1 LSGGRLVVIAL
12 LLAAPVRASTLFD
25 PAFRFRTIRTPHF
38 VIHFHQGEDRLAG
51 RLAIVAEEV
60 WRALEQPFGVTPP
73 RLTHVVIADQSERAG
88 GWATPVPYNTIVL
101 DAAWPSGSDLI
112 GNTDDWLR
120 LVFGHEFTHITHLDR
135 SESWA
140 RIARNVFGRVPLA
153 FPNLYLPTW
162 QIEGLATYE
171 ESALTG
177 EGRLHD
183 GNFRA
188 IEKDAA
194 RAGALERLDRVNGG
208 LVDWPGGQAAYAYG
222 AGFHQYLAER
232 FGPEKLAAL
241 AGATARRVP
250 YTGSRVFPRIY
261 GKSLGE
267 LWSDYQAGI
276 RSSVAPATSDS
287 GLVRLTQHRY
297 TVVGPRFDRFAC
309 AGCPPELV
317 YSVLTP
323 HSLPELNRIRLDGTG
338 PRRLTTRILGS
349 TTAIGRDAIYFDQ
362 EDLRR
367 NAGVYSDL
375 YEWSRASGRVTR
387 LTSEARVLDP
397 DLSPDGTTLVA
408 VQNRPGQRDLVLLR
422 RGRRDGGPRGGAS
435 SEPAWQIETL
445 ISEADT
451 QFNAPRWSPDGRTI
465 AVERHRF
472 GAQAEVALVDV
483 ATRAV
488 QVVAGDARGRVTTPA
503 WRPDGRAVVVA
514 MARENEPSSL
524 YEIDLDAGAAA
535 RRLTHLTGGATW
547 PDVSPDGRL
556 LAFVGYTA
564 EGFELF
570 SMPYPERTAEEPEA
584 RVRSASNASGARDA
598 GLGAA
603 ASSMTSTAYSP
614 LGTLLPTS
622 WWPVITTG
630 GDQLRMGATIF
641 GSDVLGYHLYQAAAT
656 WLVASPAGSQPPA
669 AQVPDWQV
677 SYTYARW
684 RPALFASA
692 SMETSFFTNV
702 DRVVGPQPVTL
713 RERQVE
719 AGLQL
724 PIVHVRR
731 RALGQV
737 SFIGATDDYTLGT
750 RQTTRDRLAARAAGA
765 YISSHRYAA
774 SISSEDGVAA
784 GVTAE
789 FMRPEAGSSADG
801 PRLTGDVRAYLPA
814 FGRHHVIAMRAVGAT
829 NGGDLSVGRAFRM
842 GGSARDTG
850 LIDFSTAPTTLMRG
864 FPSDT
869 FAGSHAALVNVEYR
883 LPLARPQRGH
893 GTWPLFLRAVH
904 TAVFSDVGE
913 VWTAGFR
920 AGDVKASF
928 GAELSVD
935 VILGFQLPVTA
946 TVGGAWGRDGSGR
959 VPDHTA
965 FYVQLGHAF

>member
-1 LSGGRLVVIAL
+1 MIAL
-12 LLAAPVRASTLFD
+12 LFAAPLRASTLFD
-25 PAFRFRTIRTPHF
+25 PAFRFQTIRTPHF
-38 VIHFHQGEDRLAG
+38 VIHFHQGEDRLAL

-60 WRALEQPFGVTPP
+60 WRALEQPFGVPP
-73 RLTHVVIADQSERAG
+73 PLTHVVIADQAERAG

-101 DAAWPSGSDLI
+101 DAAWPSGSDLV

-120 LVFGHEFTHITHLDR
+120 LVFSHEFTHITHLDR

-140 RIARNVFGRVPLA
+140 RIARNIFGRVPLA

-188 IEKDAA
+188 VEQEAA
-194 RAGALERLDRVNGG
+194 RASALEPLDRVNGG
-208 LVDWPGGQAAYAYG
+208 LVDWPGGLAPYAYG
-222 AGFHQYLAER
+222 AGFHQYLAEQ

-241 AGATARRVP
+241 AEATARRVP

-267 LWSDYQAGI
+267 LWRDYQASI
-276 RSSVAPATSDS
+276 RNRVAPATSDS
-287 GLVRLTQHRY
+287 GLERLTYHRY

-349 TTAIGRDAIYFDQ
+349 TTAIGHDAIYFDQ
-362 EDLRR
+362 QDLRR
-367 NAGVYSDL
+367 NTGVYSDL
-375 YEWSRASGRVTR
+375 YEWSRATGRVKR
-387 LTSEARVLDP
+387 LTSEARVLEP

-408 VQNRPGQRDLVLLR
+408 VQNRRGQRDLVLLR
-422 RGRRDGGPRGGAS
+422 HRRDAGPRGGGS
-435 SEPAWQIETL
+435 HEPAWQIETL
-445 ISEADT
+445 VSESDT

-472 GAQAEVALVDV
+472 GAQAEVVLVDV

-488 QVVAGDARGRVTTPA
+488 RVVAGDARDRATTPA
-503 WRPDGRAVVVA
+503 WRPDGRGLVVA
-514 MARENEPSSL
+514 MAHEDEPSSL
-524 YEIDLDAGAAA
+524 YEIGLDGGAAV

-547 PDVSPDGRL
+547 PDVSPDGRV
-556 LAFVGYTA
+556 LAFVGYTN

-570 SMPYPERTAEEPEA
+570 SMPYPEGAADEPGA
-584 RVRSASNASGARDA
+584 RVRPAVDAAGARADA
-598 GLGAA
+598 GPGAV
-603 ASSMTSTAYSP
+603 ASSMISTAYSP

-622 WWPVITTG
+622 WWPVIITG
-630 GDQLRMGATIF
+630 GDQLRAGATIF
-641 GSDVLGYHLYQAAAT
+641 GSDVLGYHLYQATAT
-656 WLVASPAGSQPPA
+656 WLVASPAESQPPG

-677 SYTYARW
+677 SYVYNRW

-692 SMETSFFTNV
+692 SMDTSFFTSV
-702 DRVVGPQPVTL
+702 DRAGGRLLPVTL
-713 RERQVE
+713 REREVE
-719 AGLQL
+719 AGLQI
-724 PIVHVRR
+724 PFVHVRR
-731 RALGQV
+731 QAVGQI
-737 SFIGATDDYTLGT
+737 SFVGATDEYTLDS
-750 RQTTRDRLAARAAGA
+750 RQTTRDRLAARAAGSYTSA
-765 YISSHRYAA
+765 HRYAA
-774 SISSEDGVAA
+774 SISAEDGVAA

-789 FMRPEAGSSADG
+789 FTRPEAGSNADA
-801 PRLTGDVRAYLPA
+801 PRLTGEFRAYVPA
-814 FGRHHVIAMRAVGAT
+814 VGRHHVIALRAVAAT
-829 NGGDLSVGRAFRM
+829 NGGDLSVARAFRM

-850 LIDFSTAPTTLMRG
+850 LIDFSTALTTLMRG
-864 FPSDT
+864 FPTDT

-883 LPLARPQRGH
+883 MPLARPQRGA
-893 GTWPLFLRAVH
+893 GTWPFFVRAIH
-904 TAVFSDVGE
+904 AAVFTDAGQ
-913 VWTAGFR
+913 VWNATFH
-920 AGDVKASF
+920 AGDVKTSV

-935 VILGFQLPVTA
+935 AVLGYQLPITV
-946 TVGGAWGRDGSGR
+946 TVGGAWGRDGSGK

>member
-1 LSGGRLVVIAL
+1 MIAL

-51 RLAIVAEEV
+51 RLAVVAEEV
-60 WRALEQPFGVTPP
+60 WRALEQPFGVAPP
-73 RLTHVVIADQSERAG
+73 PLTHVVIADQSERAG

-120 LVFGHEFTHITHLDR
+120 LVFSHEFTHITHLDR

-140 RIARNVFGRVPLA
+140 RIARNIFGRVPLA

-188 IEKDAA
+188 IEEEAA
-194 RAGALERLDRVNGG
+194 RVGALERLDRVNGG

-241 AGATARRVP
+241 AEATARRVP

-267 LWSDYQAGI
+267 LWSDYQAGV
-276 RSSVAPATSDS
+276 RSRVVPAPSDS
-287 GLVRLTQHRY
+287 GLVRLTHHRY

-367 NAGVYSDL
+367 NTSVYSDL
-375 YEWSRASGRVTR
+375 YEWSRATGRVTR

-397 DLSPDGTTLVA
+397 DLSPDETTLVA
-408 VQNRPGQRDLVLLR
+408 VQSRRGQRDLVLLR
-422 RGRRDGGPRGGAS
+422 RMRRDGGAPQ
-435 SEPAWQIETL
+435 ETAWQIETL
-445 ISEADT
+445 VSEPGA

-488 QVVAGDARGRVTTPA
+488 RVVAGDARGRATTPA
-503 WRPDGRAVVVA
+503 WRPDGRGIVVA
-514 MARENEPSSL
+514 MAHEDEPSSL
-524 YEIDLDAGAAA
+524 YEIGLDAGAAV
-535 RRLTHLTGGATW
+535 RRLTHLVGGATW
-547 PDVSPDGRL
+547 PDVSPDGRV

-570 SMPYPERTAEEPEA
+570 SMPYPERSAEEREEGVRPAVDVTAA
-584 RVRSASNASGARDA
+584 RGVADVGASPVN
-598 GLGAA
+598 
-603 ASSMTSTAYSP
+603 STAYSP

-622 WWPVITTG
+622 WWPVITAG
-630 GDQLRMGATIF
+630 GDQVRAGATIF
-641 GSDVLGYHLYQAAAT
+641 GSDVLGYHLYQATAT

-677 SYTYARW
+677 SYTYNRW

-702 DRVVGPQPVTL
+702 DRVAGPQPVTL

-731 RALGQV
+731 RAVGQL

-750 RQTTRDRLAARAAGA
+750 KQTTRDRFAARAAGA
-765 YISSHRYAA
+765 YTSSHRYAA

-789 FMRPEAGSSADG
+789 FMRPEAGSSADA

-814 FGRHHVIAMRAVGAT
+814 FGQHHVIAIRAVGAT

-864 FPSDT
+864 FPTDT

-883 LPLARPQRGH
+883 FPLSRPQRGF
-893 GTWPLFLRAVH
+893 GTWPLFFRAVH
-904 TAVFSDVGE
+904 AAVFTDLGQ
-913 VWTAGFR
+913 VWTASFR
-920 AGDVKASF
+920 ANDGKASL

-935 VILGFQLPVTA
+935 AVLGFQLPVTA
-946 TVGGAWGRDGSGR
+946 TVGTAWGHDGSGR

>member
-1 LSGGRLVVIAL
+1 MIAL

-51 RLAIVAEEV
+51 RLAVVAEEV

-73 RLTHVVIADQSERAG
+73 PLTHVVIADQSERAG

-120 LVFGHEFTHITHLDR
+120 LVFSHEFTHITHLDR

-188 IEKDAA
+188 IEEEAA

-241 AGATARRVP
+241 AEATARRVP

-276 RSSVAPATSDS
+276 RSRVAPAPSDS
-287 GLVRLTQHRY
+287 GLVRLTHHRY

-367 NAGVYSDL
+367 NTGVYSDL
-375 YEWSRASGRVTR
+375 YEWSRATGRVTR

-408 VQNRPGQRDLVLLR
+408 VQNRRGQRDLVLLR
-422 RGRRDGGPRGGAS
+422 HMRTGRRGARRRAEGNRMANRDARFRTRHAIQRAAMVARRPDDCGRASPIRRAGRGR
-435 SEPAWQIETL
+435 
-445 ISEADT
+445 
-451 QFNAPRWSPDGRTI
+451 
-465 AVERHRF
+465 
-472 GAQAEVALVDV
+472 LVDV

-488 QVVAGDARGRVTTPA
+488 RVVAGDARGRATTPA
-503 WRPDGRAVVVA
+503 WRPDGRGIVVA
-514 MARENEPSSL
+514 MAHEDEPSSL
-524 YEIDLDAGAAA
+524 YEIGLDAGAAV
-535 RRLTHLTGGATW
+535 RRLTHLIGGATW
-547 PDVSPDGRL
+547 PDVSPDGRV

-570 SMPYPERTAEEPEA
+570 SMPYPERSAAEPEA
-584 RVRSASNASGARDA
+584 RVRPAVDVTGARAAADA
-598 GLGAA
+598 G
-603 ASSMTSTAYSP
+603 ASSVISTAYSP

-622 WWPVITTG
+622 WWPVIDDRRRPDSRGRDDIRIGCARLPHLPGHGDLARRESG
-630 GDQLRMGATIF
+630 GI
-641 GSDVLGYHLYQAAAT
+641 AAAGARRCRIGGCRMPT
-656 WLVASPAGSQPPA
+656 AGGVRHCSQA
-669 AQVPDWQV
+669 L
-677 SYTYARW
+677 RW
-684 RPALFASA
+684 RPRSSRTSTASPGRSRSRCA
-692 SMETSFFTNV
+692 N
-702 DRVVGPQPVTL
+702 
-713 RERQVE
+713 
-719 AGLQL
+719 
-724 PIVHVRR
+724 
-731 RALGQV
+731 
-737 SFIGATDDYTLGT
+737 
-750 RQTTRDRLAARAAGA
+750 ARWK
-765 YISSHRYAA
+765 
-774 SISSEDGVAA
+774 
-784 GVTAE
+784 
-789 FMRPEAGSSADG
+789 
-801 PRLTGDVRAYLPA
+801 PA
-814 FGRHHVIAMRAVGAT
+814 FSCRSFTSAGRR
-829 NGGDLSVGRAFRM
+829 
-842 GGSARDTG
+842 SAR
-850 LIDFSTAPTTLMRG
+850 SRSSAPTTTTRSARG
-864 FPSDT
+864 RPH
-869 FAGSHAALVNVEYR
+869 AIGSRRE
-883 LPLARPQRGH
+883 RPEPTR
-893 GTWPLFLRAVH
+893 RR
-904 TAVFSDVGE
+904 TAMP
-913 VWTAGFR
+913 R
-920 AGDVKASF
+920 
-928 GAELSVD
+928 
-935 VILGFQLPVTA
+935 
-946 TVGGAWGRDGSGR
+946 R
-959 VPDHTA
+959 
-965 FYVQLGHAF
+965 

>member
-1 LSGGRLVVIAL
+1 
-12 LLAAPVRASTLFD
+12 VRWSAS
-25 PAFRFRTIRTPHF
+25 I
-38 VIHFHQGEDRLAG
+38 
-51 RLAIVAEEV
+51 
-60 WRALEQPFGVTPP
+60 
-73 RLTHVVIADQSERAG
+73 
-88 GWATPVPYNTIVL
+88 
-101 DAAWPSGSDLI
+101 
-112 GNTDDWLR
+112 
-120 LVFGHEFTHITHLDR
+120 
-135 SESWA
+135 
-140 RIARNVFGRVPLA
+140 
-153 FPNLYLPTW
+153 
-162 QIEGLATYE
+162 
-171 ESALTG
+171 
-177 EGRLHD
+177 
-183 GNFRA
+183 
-188 IEKDAA
+188 
-194 RAGALERLDRVNGG
+194 
-208 LVDWPGGQAAYAYG
+208 
-222 AGFHQYLAER
+222 AER

-445 ISEADT
+445 LSEADT

-556 LAFVGYTA
+556 LAFVGYTP

-584 RVRSASNASGARDA
+584 RVRPASNASGARDA

-614 LGTLLPTS
+614 LGTLRPTS

-630 GDQLRMGATIF
+630 GDQLRVGATIF

-692 SMETSFFTNV
+692 SMETSFFTNI
-702 DRVVGPQPVTL
+702 DRVAGPQPVTL

-719 AGLQL
+719 AGLQM

-750 RQTTRDRLAARAAGA
+750 RQTTRDRFAARAAGA

>member
-1 LSGGRLVVIAL
+1 MIAL

-51 RLAIVAEEV
+51 RLAIVAEDV
-60 WRALEQPFGVTPP
+60 WRALEQPFGAPP
-73 RLTHVVIADQSERAG
+73 PLTHVVIADQSERAG

-101 DAAWPSGSDLI
+101 DAAWPSGTDLI

-120 LVFGHEFTHITHLDR
+120 LVFSHEFTHITHLDR

-140 RIARNVFGRVPLA
+140 RIARKVFGRVPLV

-177 EGRLHD
+177 KGRLHD
-183 GNFRA
+183 GNFGA
-188 IEKDAA
+188 IEEEAA
-194 RAGALERLDRVNGG
+194 RAGAPERLDRVNGG

-241 AGATARRVP
+241 AEATARRVP

-267 LWSDYQAGI
+267 LWGDYEAGL
-276 RSSVAPATSDS
+276 RTRAAPASSDS
-287 GLVRLTQHRY
+287 GLARLTHHRY
-297 TVVGPRFDRFAC
+297 TVVGPRFDRFVC
-309 AGCPPELV
+309 AGCPAELV

-338 PRRLTTRILGS
+338 PQRLTTRILGS

-367 NAGVYSDL
+367 NTGVYSDL
-375 YEWSRASGRVTR
+375 YEWSRATGRVTR

-408 VQNRPGQRDLVLLR
+408 VRNRRGQRDLVLLR
-422 RGRRDGGPRGGAS
+422 QKRRDGAAPGGAAP
-435 SEPAWQIETL
+435 EPGWQIETL
-445 ISEADT
+445 VSEPDT
-451 QFNAPRWSPDGRTI
+451 QFNAPRWSPDGRTV

-472 GAQAEVALVDV
+472 GSQTEVVLVDA
-483 ATRAV
+483 ATRSV
-488 QVVAGDARGRVTTPA
+488 RIVAGDARSRATTPA
-503 WRPDGRAVVVA
+503 WRPDGLGIVVA
-514 MARENEPSSL
+514 MAREDEPSNL

-535 RRLTHLTGGATW
+535 RRLTHLSGGATW
-547 PDVSPDGRL
+547 PDVSPDGRV

-570 SMPYPERTAEEPEA
+570 SLPYPERPAAEPEA
-584 RVRSASNASGARDA
+584 RVAPAVDVTGARPGADA
-598 GLGAA
+598 G
-603 ASSMTSTAYSP
+603 ASPVTSTAYSP

-622 WWPVITTG
+622 WWPVIETG
-630 GDQLRMGATIF
+630 GDQIRAGATIF
-641 GSDVLGYHLYQAAAT
+641 GSDVLAYHLYQATAT
-656 WLVASPAGSQPPA
+656 WLVASPAGSQPPGP
-669 AQVPDWQV
+669 QVPDWRV
-677 SYTYARW
+677 SYAYDRW
-684 RPALFASA
+684 RPVLFVSS
-692 SMETSFFTNV
+692 SMETSFFTNI
-702 DRVVGPQPVTL
+702 DRIAGPQPVTL

-731 RALGQV
+731 RAVGQI
-737 SFIGATDDYTLGT
+737 SFIGATDDYTLGA
-750 RQTTRDRLAARAAGA
+750 RQTTRDRFAGRAAGA
-765 YISSHRYAA
+765 YTSSHRYAA
-774 SISSEDGVAA
+774 SISAEDGVAA

-801 PRLTGDVRAYLPA
+801 PRLTADVRAYVPA
-814 FGRHHVIAMRAVGAT
+814 LGQHHVIAIRAVGAT
-829 NGGDLSVGRAFRM
+829 SGGDLSVGRAFRM

-850 LIDFSTAPTTLMRG
+850 LIDFTTAPTTLMRG
-864 FPSDT
+864 FPTDT
-869 FAGSHAALVNVEYR
+869 FAGSHAALLNVEYR
-883 LPLARPQRGH
+883 VPLSRPQRGS
-893 GTWPLFLRAVH
+893 GTWPVFVKAIH
-904 TAVFSDVGE
+904 AAVFTDLGQ
-913 VWTAGFR
+913 VWTGSFR
-920 AGDVKASF
+920 ANDGKVSV

-935 VILGFQLPVTA
+935 AVLGFQLPVTA
-946 TVGGAWGRDGSGR
+946 TVGTAWGHDGSGS

-965 FYVQLGHAF
+965 FYVQLGHSF

>member
-1 LSGGRLVVIAL
+1 MIAL

-51 RLAIVAEEV
+51 RLAVVAEQV
-60 WRALEQPFGVTPP
+60 WQALEQPFGVTPP
-73 RLTHVVIADQSERAG
+73 PLTHVVIADQSERAG

-120 LVFGHEFTHITHLDR
+120 LVFSHEFTHITHLDR

-171 ESALTG
+171 ESAVTG

-188 IEKDAA
+188 IEEEAA

-241 AGATARRVP
+241 AEATARRVP
-250 YTGSRVFPRIY
+250 YTGSRVFPSIY

-267 LWSDYQAGI
+267 LWSDYQAGF
-276 RSSVAPATSDS
+276 RSRVAPAPSDR
-287 GLVRLTQHRY
+287 GLVRLTHHRY

-323 HSLPELNRIRLDGTG
+323 HSLPEMNRIRLDGTG
-338 PRRLTTRILGS
+338 SRRLTTRILGS

-367 NAGVYSDL
+367 NTGVYSDL
-375 YEWSRASGRVTR
+375 YEWSRATGRVTR

-408 VQNRPGQRDLVLLR
+408 VQSRRGLRDLVLLR
-422 RGRRDGGPRGGAS
+422 HMRTDAGARGGAPK
-435 SEPAWQIETL
+435 ETAWQIETL
-445 ISEADT
+445 VSESDT

-472 GAQAEVALVDV
+472 GAQAEVVLVDV

-488 QVVAGDARGRVTTPA
+488 RVVAGDSRGRATTPA
-503 WRPDGRAVVVA
+503 WRPDGRGIVVA
-514 MARENEPSSL
+514 MAHEDEPSSL
-524 YEIDLDAGAAA
+524 YEIGLDAGAGV
-535 RRLTHLTGGATW
+535 RRLTHLIGGATW
-547 PDVSPDGRL
+547 PDVSPDGRV

-570 SMPYPERTAEEPEA
+570 RMPYPERSAEEPA
-584 RVRSASNASGARDA
+584 VSVRPAVDA
-598 GLGAA
+598 AGGRAAAGVA
-603 ASSMTSTAYSP
+603 ASSVISTAYSP

-622 WWPVITTG
+622 WWPVITTD
-630 GDQLRMGATIF
+630 GDQLRAGATIF
-641 GSDVLGYHLYQAAAT
+641 GSDVLGYDIYQAAAT
-656 WLVASPAGSQPPA
+656 WLLGESGGIAAAGRA
-669 AQVPDWQV
+669 
-677 SYTYARW
+677 
-684 RPALFASA
+684 
-692 SMETSFFTNV
+692 
-702 DRVVGPQPVTL
+702 G
-713 RERQVE
+713 
-719 AGLQL
+719 AGLAGVVCL
-724 PIVHVRR
+724 RPMASGTVRKRFDGNLILHERRPRR
-731 RALGQV
+731 RAAAG
-737 SFIGATDDYTLGT
+737 Y
-750 RQTTRDRLAARAAGA
+750 AAR
-765 YISSHRYAA
+765 
-774 SISSEDGVAA
+774 
-784 GVTAE
+784 T
-789 FMRPEAGSSADG
+789 P
-801 PRLTGDVRAYLPA
+801 
-814 FGRHHVIAMRAVGAT
+814 
-829 NGGDLSVGRAFRM
+829 
-842 GGSARDTG
+842 GGSRPSVPNRSRPPAGRRPGLVHQRQRRLHAR
-850 LIDFSTAPTTLMRG
+850 
-864 FPSDT
+864 
-869 FAGSHAALVNVEYR
+869 
-883 LPLARPQRGH
+883 
-893 GTWPLFLRAVH
+893 
-904 TAVFSDVGE
+904 
-913 VWTAGFR
+913 
-920 AGDVKASF
+920 
-928 GAELSVD
+928 
-935 VILGFQLPVTA
+935 
-946 TVGGAWGRDGSGR
+946 
-959 VPDHTA
+959 
-965 FYVQLGHAF
+965 

>member
-1 LSGGRLVVIAL
+1 MIAL
-12 LLAAPVRASTLFD
+12 LFAAPVRASTLFD
-25 PAFRFRTIRTPHF
+25 PALRFRTIRTPHF

-51 RLAIVAEEV
+51 RLAIVAEDV

-73 RLTHVVIADQSERAG
+73 PLTHVVIADQAERAG
-88 GWATPVPYNTIVL
+88 GWAIPVPYNTIVL

-120 LVFGHEFTHITHLDR
+120 LVFSHEFTHITHLDR

-188 IEKDAA
+188 VDEEAA
-194 RAGALERLDRVNGG
+194 RARAMEPLDRVNGG
-208 LVDWPGGQAAYAYG
+208 LVDWPGGLAPYAYG

-241 AGATARRVP
+241 AEATARRVP

-267 LWSDYQAGI
+267 LWRDYQDGVKGRVGA
-276 RSSVAPATSDS
+276 ATSDI
-287 GLVRLTQHRY
+287 GLVRRTHHRY

-309 AGCPPELV
+309 VGCPPELV
-317 YSVLTP
+317 YSVRTP
-323 HSLPELNRIRLDGTG
+323 HALPELNRIRLDGSA
-338 PRRLTTRILGS
+338 PHRLTTRILGS
-349 TTAIGRDAIYFDQ
+349 TTAVGRDAIYFDQ
-362 EDLRR
+362 EELRR
-367 NAGVYSDL
+367 NTGVYSDL
-375 YEWSRASGRVTR
+375 YEWSRATGRVKR

-408 VQNRPGQRDLVLLR
+408 VQNRRGQRDLVLLR
-422 RGRRDGGPRGGAS
+422 PVRSNA
-435 SEPAWQIETL
+435 AWQVETL
-445 ISEADT
+445 MSESDT

-472 GAQAEVALVDV
+472 GAQAEVVLVDL
-483 ATRAV
+483 ATSAV
-488 QVVAGDARGRVTTPA
+488 RVVAGDARGRATTPA
-503 WRPDGRAVVVA
+503 WRPDGRGIVVA
-514 MARENEPSSL
+514 IAYEDEPSSL
-524 YEIDLDAGAAA
+524 YEIGLEAGAAV

-547 PDVSPDGRL
+547 PDVSPDGRV

-570 SMPYPERTAEEPEA
+570 SMPYPEGAAEEPGA
-584 RVRSASNASGARDA
+584 RVRPAVDAAGARA
-598 GLGAA
+598 SVERGAV
-603 ASSMTSTAYSP
+603 ASSVVSTAYSP

-630 GDQLRMGATIF
+630 GDQLRAGAATF
-641 GSDVLGYHLYQAAAT
+641 GSDVLGYHLYQATAT
-656 WLVASPAGSQPPA
+656 WLIASPTGSQPPNA
-669 AQVPDWQV
+669 PVPDWQV
-677 SYTYARW
+677 SYTYDRW
-684 RPALFASA
+684 RPALFAGA
-692 SMETSFFTNV
+692 SMETTFFTSLDPV
-702 DRVVGPQPVTL
+702 AGRLLPVTL

-719 AGLQL
+719 AGFQF
-724 PIVHVRR
+724 PVVHVRR
-731 RALGQV
+731 QAVGQI
-737 SFIGATDDYTLGT
+737 SFIGATDDYTLDG
-750 RQTTRDRLAARAAGA
+750 RQTTRDRSAARVAGSYTSA
-765 YISSHRYAA
+765 HRYAA

-784 GVTAE
+784 GITAE
-789 FMRPEAGSSADG
+789 FARLQADSEG
-801 PRLTGDVRAYLPA
+801 DAPRLTGEVRAYVPA
-814 FGRHHVIAMRAVGAT
+814 FGQHHVIAFRAVGGT
-829 NGGDLSVGRAFRM
+829 TGGDLSVGRAFRM
-842 GGSARDTG
+842 GGSARDAG

-864 FPSDT
+864 FPADT
-869 FAGSHAALVNVEYR
+869 FAGSHAALVNLEYR
-883 LPLARPQRGH
+883 LPLARPQRGA
-893 GTWPLFLRAVH
+893 GTWPFFVRAIH
-904 TAVFSDVGE
+904 AAVFADVGE
-913 VWTAGFR
+913 VWTASFR
-920 AGDVKASF
+920 ASDVKVSV

-935 VILGFQLPVTA
+935 TVLGYQLPLTA
-946 TVGGAWGRDGSGR
+946 TVGTAWGRDGSGK

-965 FYVQLGHAF
+965 FYVQLGRAF